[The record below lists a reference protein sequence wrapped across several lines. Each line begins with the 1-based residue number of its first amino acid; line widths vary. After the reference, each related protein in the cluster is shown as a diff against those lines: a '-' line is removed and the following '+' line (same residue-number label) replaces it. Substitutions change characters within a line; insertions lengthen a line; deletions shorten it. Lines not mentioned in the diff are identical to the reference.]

1 MNDFSFFNAFKSLIS
16 VILINTIIIY
26 SRINKKK
33 IIFFYHPRKLAVG
46 IHTFYVE
53 DLLEEFRESSVIIYG
68 YNDIKNLG
76 KNYFFIKSSY
86 LKLLL
91 GVDIFMSANMSD
103 VVVANSKKVFLNHH
117 IYDSPLINFEKE
129 KVLCRRFSKYDIV
142 FLPSQDLIK
151 LFNEMFARY
160 SSFAD
165 IKKPTLI
172 EIGYPKFDFLEK
184 KINNIKSLRNCIL
197 ISPTNIYFYSD
208 PKFSLLN
215 ELDKLIT
222 ELIDNTEFNIIF
234 RPHPLNR
241 RDPKILKIKNKFNN
255 SSKFIY
261 DASEDYSLTFSKSI
275 CFITDQSDTAYMFA
289 FLTKHPVVFY
299 SNKNLE
305 YLINSEESEIKKY
318 GYCNL
323 KYFKNREKVGAIIS
337 QAEFASE
344 KINKIKNNLKKYELS
359 ISELIKEI
367 RYLGKSKKK
376 FIEEINKLLFNN

>member
-1 MNDFSFFNAFKSLIS
+1 MNDFSFFNAFRSLIS

-68 YNDIKNLG
+68 YNDVKNFG
-76 KNYFFIKSSY
+76 KNYFFIKGSY

-91 GVDIFMSANMSD
+91 GIDIFMSANMSD
-103 VVVANSKKVFLNHH
+103 VVVANSKKVYLNHH
-117 IYDSPLINFEKE
+117 IYDSPLVNSEKE
-129 KVLCRRFSKYDIV
+129 KTLCRRFSKYDIV

>member
-1 MNDFSFFNAFKSLIS
+1 
-16 VILINTIIIY
+16 
-26 SRINKKK
+26 
-33 IIFFYHPRKLAVG
+33 
-46 IHTFYVE
+46 
-53 DLLEEFRESSVIIYG
+53 
-68 YNDIKNLG
+68 
-76 KNYFFIKSSY
+76 
-86 LKLLL
+86 
-91 GVDIFMSANMSD
+91 